1 MKVTIEQRKFTL
13 RSEYDI
19 FAPGCSYYAQKRL
32 FSFHDKIQ
40 LLTRDG
46 RLLVRLSQR
55 WSLFRTRYDFE
66 FSNGEVYRFR
76 CEKFWRGVF
85 LCEGQAQSFRLYQHK
100 RLNYSIFQGDHQI
113 AAFSKNSLKI
123 GKGDRYDIRM
133 NGDANVPLVICLALT
148 VDNSENE
155 DNGASVTYDF
165 GNIGPEDRPFDESW
179 EPN

>member
-1 MKVTIEQRKFTL
+1 MKVAIEQRKFTL

-19 FAPGCSYYAQKRL
+19 FAPGCGYYAQKKL
-32 FSFHDKIQ
+32 FSFRDKIQ

-55 WSLFRTRYDFE
+55 WSLFRSRYDFE
-66 FSNGEVYRFR
+66 FSNGEAYRFR

-100 RLNYSIFQGDHQI
+100 GLNYSIFHDDHQI

-123 GKGDRYDIRM
+123 GKGDRYDVRM
-133 NGDANVPLVICLALT
+133 NGDANVLLVICLALA
-148 VDNSENE
+148 VDSSENE
-155 DNGASVTYDF
+155 DNSATVTYDF